1 MVERISGKNRIETAI
16 EASKLAYDR
25 ANTVILAGSK
35 GEVDAL
41 TGTLLASH
49 EDGPLLLTNRD
60 LLAKDV
66 KDELKRLKAKKIIIL
81 GGYSVVSEK
90 VQEEL
95 EKDYKIE
102 RIAGSNREKTANK
115 VAKRVK
121 GEAANHVFLALGY
134 GELADALAIGP
145 VSAIKN
151 IPVLLTKTKTIPK
164 DTESILSDLNVKD
177 ITIVGGNSAVNNSIE
192 KELKNMGYE
201 VDRIAGDRRTETAIK
216 IADKY
221 FPNSKDFYQKTLVAY
236 GWSYADA
243 LVGGYLGAKLEAPI
257 LLTKDKELSP
267 DTQEYISN
275 NTKKTYVLG
284 GEAVVSKSVAREI
297 EDSIRVFKNIPGGGY
312 IITYFGDYYNS
323 SGEASPAVTISGMD
337 NSGNSFSAS
346 VSTIDWADP
355 AKRKIVLSF
364 FEESPNPD
372 FQAEDHEAIK
382 AIMKSEFEE

>member
-121 GEAANHVFLALGY
+121 GEAA
-134 GELADALAIGP
+134 
-145 VSAIKN
+145 
-151 IPVLLTKTKTIPK
+151 
-164 DTESILSDLNVKD
+164 
-177 ITIVGGNSAVNNSIE
+177 
-192 KELKNMGYE
+192 
-201 VDRIAGDRRTETAIK
+201 
-216 IADKY
+216 
-221 FPNSKDFYQKTLVAY
+221 
-236 GWSYADA
+236 
-243 LVGGYLGAKLEAPI
+243 
-257 LLTKDKELSP
+257 
-267 DTQEYISN
+267 
-275 NTKKTYVLG
+275 
-284 GEAVVSKSVAREI
+284 
-297 EDSIRVFKNIPGGGY
+297 
-312 IITYFGDYYNS
+312 
-323 SGEASPAVTISGMD
+323 
-337 NSGNSFSAS
+337 
-346 VSTIDWADP
+346 
-355 AKRKIVLSF
+355 KRKIVLSF